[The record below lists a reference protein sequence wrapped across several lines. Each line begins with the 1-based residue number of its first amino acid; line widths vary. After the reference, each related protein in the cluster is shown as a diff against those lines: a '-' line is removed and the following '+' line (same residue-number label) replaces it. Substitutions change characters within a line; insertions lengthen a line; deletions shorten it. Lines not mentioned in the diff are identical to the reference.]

1 MSALIFSMSII
12 NFICILVLYL
22 IVLFLYGKYMDI
34 DEHLNNVM
42 DYQVINDRQIKNLV
56 QDVNYNDKH
65 ITQYIDTI
73 MKKKNEV

>member
-12 NFICILVLYL
+12 NFICILILYL
-22 IVLFLYGKYMDI
+22 IVLFLYGKYMDV

-56 QDVNYNDKH
+56 HDVNYNDKH
-65 ITQYIDTI
+65 ITQYIDTF
-73 MKKKNEV
+73 MKKK

>member
-12 NFICILVLYL
+12 NFICILILYL

-65 ITQYIDTI
+65 ITQYIDTV
-73 MKKKNEV
+73 MKK

>member
-56 QDVNYNDKH
+56 HDVNYNDKH
-65 ITQYIDTI
+65 ITQYIDTV
-73 MKKKNEV
+73 MKKKN

>member
-12 NFICILVLYL
+12 NFICILILYL

-65 ITQYIDTI
+65 ITQYIDTV
-73 MKKKNEV
+73 MKKK

>member
-12 NFICILVLYL
+12 NFICILILYL
-22 IVLFLYGKYMDI
+22 IVLYLYGKYMDI

-56 QDVNYNDKH
+56 HDVNYNDKH
-65 ITQYIDTI
+65 ITQYIDTV
-73 MKKKNEV
+73 MKKN

>member
-1 MSALIFSMSII
+1 
-12 NFICILVLYL
+12 
-22 IVLFLYGKYMDI
+22 MDI

-65 ITQYIDTI
+65 ITQYIDTV
-73 MKKKNEV
+73 MKKK

>member
-12 NFICILVLYL
+12 NFICILILYL

-65 ITQYIDTI
+65 ITQYIDTV
-73 MKKKNEV
+73 MKKNK

>member
-12 NFICILVLYL
+12 NFICILILYL

-56 QDVNYNDKH
+56 QDINYNDKH
-65 ITQYIDTI
+65 ITQYIDTVI
-73 MKKKNEV
+73 KNK

>member
-12 NFICILVLYL
+12 NFICILILYL

-56 QDVNYNDKH
+56 QDINYNDKH
-65 ITQYIDTI
+65 ITQYIDTV
-73 MKKKNEV
+73 MKK

>member
-12 NFICILVLYL
+12 NFICILILYL

-56 QDVNYNDKH
+56 HDVNYNDKH
-65 ITQYIDTI
+65 ITQYIDTV
-73 MKKKNEV
+73 MKKNK